1 MTGNMMELVL
11 ATTNKKKIEEI
22 QRIVHGMEIA
32 FSTLDDYPGCPAV
45 EEDGATFEANAVKK
59 AVAVARYTQKPALA
73 DDSGLEVDALSG
85 APGTRSARY
94 AGENAGDR
102 QNLEKLLNVLGGIEE
117 KKRGAR
123 FVCCIA
129 LASNDGSINTFY
141 GYAEGRIGMSP
152 KGENG
157 FGYDPV
163 FYPNGHERTFAEM
176 TAQEKDAL
184 SHRGNALKKLASH
197 LKTRIRAK

>member
-1 MTGNMMELVL
+1 MMEIVL

-22 QRIVHGMEIA
+22 QRITHGMEIA
-32 FSTLDDYPGCPAV
+32 FSTLDDYPGCPEV
-45 EEDGATFEANAVKK
+45 KEDGATFEENAVKK
-59 AVAVARYTQKPALA
+59 AVAIARYTQKPALA

-85 APGTRSARY
+85 APGIRSARY
-94 AGENAGDR
+94 AGENAGDK
-102 QNLEKLLNVLGGIEE
+102 QNLERLLSALEGIEE
-117 KKRGAR
+117 KKRSAR

-129 LASNDGSINTFY
+129 LVSPDGSINTFY

-163 FYPNGHERTFAEM
+163 FYLNGQERTFAEM
-176 TAQEKDAL
+176 TAQEKDTL
-184 SHRGNALKKLASH
+184 SHRGNALKKLATH
-197 LKTRIRAK
+197 LKMSIGTK